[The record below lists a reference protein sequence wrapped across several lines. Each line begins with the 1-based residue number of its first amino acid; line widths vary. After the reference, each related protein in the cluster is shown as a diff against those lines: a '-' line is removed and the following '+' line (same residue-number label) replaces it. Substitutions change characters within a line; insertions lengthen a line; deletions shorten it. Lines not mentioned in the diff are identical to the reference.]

1 MPNIHSNIIELDLDR
16 TFAEDENFIKNNP
29 NNRNKLKN
37 ILLSYARR
45 NPWIGYWQ
53 GMTFLSA
60 IVLRAVKDEENT
72 FWILVN
78 LLESILP
85 LDYYSNMVEVLVDQK
100 VFLYLLQQRKPGLYQ
115 HLLEIGLDVAMI
127 LLQWFLCI
135 FTTQLKREAAESIWD
150 FLFLEGT
157 VTIFRA
163 TFAILNVIENDILN
177 WSDFSD
183 VYSILNSQP
192 YEKFHCSFVVITQMK

>member
-1 MPNIHSNIIELDLDR
+1 
-16 TFAEDENFIKNNP
+16 
-29 NNRNKLKN
+29 
-37 ILLSYARR
+37 
-45 NPWIGYWQ
+45 
-53 GMTFLSA
+53 MTFLSA

-177 WSDFSD
+177 
-183 VYSILNSQP
+183 
-192 YEKFHCSFVVITQMK
+192 